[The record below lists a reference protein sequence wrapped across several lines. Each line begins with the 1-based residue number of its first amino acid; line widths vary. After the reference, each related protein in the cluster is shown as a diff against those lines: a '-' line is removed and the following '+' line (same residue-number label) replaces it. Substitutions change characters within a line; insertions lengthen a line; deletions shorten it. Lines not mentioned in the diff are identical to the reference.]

1 MVLNG
6 ANTTKMKQKNDVR
19 QLRQLRFSNG
29 NDSSENEPIDERV
42 SSVSRVSCNFLY
54 YRHGMPGNGQKKK
67 RGTKVPRTG
76 RRKKRLP

>member
-29 NDSSENEPIDERV
+29 NDSSENEQIDERV
-42 SSVSRVSCNFLY
+42 SSVSRISCKFLY
-54 YRHGMPGNGQKKK
+54 KRHGMPGS
-67 RGTKVPRTG
+67 G
-76 RRKKRLP
+76 RRKKKTRQVKQIILYTMFFI